1 MRRAPINREEF
12 ESGAGANLSPE
23 RWYKPEVR
31 PVTVRGVPCLVKD
44 FRRRPLPWRLTVG
57 RFVIEREAT
66 IYRALRGVPGVPR
79 FFGQFDADS
88 FLVARIDGRDLST
101 FRKKEISPDFI
112 DRLGALVSS
121 LHARGVVHWD
131 LRQRKNILVDRGGAP
146 WLIDFASSV
155 RFPRGSCLLRWAG
168 TSDRSGVAK
177 LREKYAPE
185 TLTDEDRALL
195 ALDRLRPFRRAR
207 KTRRAEAKAKRKAER
222 QAAKRRRSATG

>member
-1 MRRAPINREEF
+1 MRGAPITREEF
-12 ESGAGANLSPE
+12 EARAGANLSPE

-31 PVTVRGVPCLVKD
+31 PVEIRGLPCLVKD
-44 FRRRPLPWRLTVG
+44 FRRRPFLWRVTAG
-57 RFVIEREAT
+57 RFVIEREAS

-88 FLVARIDGRDLST
+88 FIVERIDGRDLST
-101 FRKKEISPDFI
+101 FRKREIPAAFI
-112 DRLGALVSS
+112 DRLGRLVRT

-131 LRQRKNILVDRGGAP
+131 LRQRKNVLVDRDGAP

-155 RFPRGSCLLRWAG
+155 RFPRGSALLRWAT

-195 ALDRLRPFRRAR
+195 SLDRLRPLRMAR
-207 KTRRAEAKAKRKAER
+207 KARRAEAKAEKKAER
-222 QAAKRRRSATG
+222 QAAKRENAARS